1 MQAEEYHETVH
12 QNPEDGKR
20 HRLAHD
26 VANVVVGTGI
36 WGVRSGAFDL
46 FPKDE
51 NKKRKS
57 AASVSFLSLTLFEAI
72 NSENNLH

>member
-26 VANVVVGTGI
+26 VANVVVGTFCEKIIGETF
-36 WGVRSGAFDL
+36 G
-46 FPKDE
+46 
-51 NKKRKS
+51 
-57 AASVSFLSLTLFEAI
+57 FLVYF
-72 NSENNLH
+72 